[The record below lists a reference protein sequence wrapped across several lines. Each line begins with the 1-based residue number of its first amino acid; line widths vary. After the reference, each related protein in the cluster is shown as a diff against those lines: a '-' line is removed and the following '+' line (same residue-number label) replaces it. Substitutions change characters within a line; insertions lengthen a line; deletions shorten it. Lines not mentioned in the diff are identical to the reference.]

1 MALDIQNFKVSW
13 KGNWKDKEKY
23 YKNDIVYWRGKSY
36 RCTEET
42 PDNFTISSESMVNTN
57 SYGQYQPY
65 GC

>member
-42 PDNFTISSESMVNTN
+42 PDSFTISSEAMINTN
-57 SYGQYQPY
+57 Y
-65 GC
+65 